1 MFVDTHTLIW
11 LFPIAFMFHDFEEIL
26 FWELWLNKNGEE
38 VRRRIPTV
46 LAKQADAI
54 AGKTTAQFAFP
65 VLLIFSL
72 TALASFLATE
82 YDAYGFFFLASGAF
96 FLHGFM
102 HVGQAIALRRYVPAV
117 ITSALIV
124 IPYGLVLYGRV
135 ISVGMIDISELLVY
149 FLLAVVLVLPLI
161 LVMHKVGDYL
171 YEKTVRFLI
180 GRRSD

>member
-26 FWELWLNKNGEE
+26 FWELWLNKNGGE
-38 VRRRIPTV
+38 VKRRVPAF
-46 LAKQADAI
+46 LAKQVDRI
-54 AGKTTAQFAFP
+54 AGKSTAQVAFP
-65 VLLIFSL
+65 ILLIFSM

-82 YDAYGFFFLASGAF
+82 YEAYGFFFLASGAF

-117 ITSALIV
+117 LTSALIV
-124 IPYGLVLYGRV
+124 IPYGLVLYRRLIHEG
-135 ISVGMIDISELLVY
+135 IIDISGLLIY
-149 FLLAVVLVLPLI
+149 FLLAVVLIIPLI
-161 LVMHKVGDYL
+161 LVMHKVGEYL

-180 GRRSD
+180 G